1 MTTGGSTSKIKADGT
16 VEGAHQLD
24 RLCVRIGYYY
34 MVIRNVK
41 SIINDLLIEIIDKFV

>member
-1 MTTGGSTSKIKADGT
+1 MTTGGSTSKIKVGGT

-24 RLCVRIGYYY
+24 CLCVRIGYYY

-41 SIINDLLIEIIDKFV
+41 SIIKQPPDRGNR

>member
-1 MTTGGSTSKIKADGT
+1 MTAGGSTSKIKVGGT
-16 VEGAHQLD
+16 VEGAPQLD

-41 SIINDLLIEIIDKFV
+41 SIIKQPLDRGNR

>member
-1 MTTGGSTSKIKADGT
+1 MTTGGSTSKIKAGGI

-41 SIINDLLIEIIDKFV
+41 SINDLQTEVIDKLV